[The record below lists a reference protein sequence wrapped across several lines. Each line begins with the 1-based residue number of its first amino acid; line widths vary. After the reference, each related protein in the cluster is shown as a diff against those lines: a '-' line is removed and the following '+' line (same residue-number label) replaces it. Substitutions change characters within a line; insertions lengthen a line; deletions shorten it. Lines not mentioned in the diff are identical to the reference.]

1 MEDPVHVTL
10 NTSASTMS
18 PCVDTSSGP
27 NRLCACETVPV
38 LRTGFPEDLSKHLLC
53 SKKGGEIDTR
63 HRSTTRNA
71 VGSKN
76 LREGSF
82 QIIQSRLQLQ
92 LACHQRLKSEKNL
105 RNWIQSRYRE
115 QFLRIIPWPSHF
127 EQEDA
132 DNKQHLSELMM
143 MEETHFK

>member
-76 LREGSF
+76 RSMASGGVIPKDTIKGTFSYCRSLRTEG
-82 QIIQSRLQLQ
+82 
-92 LACHQRLKSEKNL
+92 K
-105 RNWIQSRYRE
+105 
-115 QFLRIIPWPSHF
+115 
-127 EQEDA
+127 
-132 DNKQHLSELMM
+132 
-143 MEETHFK
+143 EETQQLDPIQIKGIIYRGYTRRTSNQKMQTTYSTNQI